1 MVLSPELGSVRA
13 VEVPLTDRFMAK
25 LRENFDNLLPLSRG
39 PQPKKSQQSD
49 QIFQDNDQNARA
61 FTQNDWSWTTSTC
74 N

>member
-1 MVLSPELGSVRA
+1 MVFSPELGSVRA

-25 LRENFDNLLPLSRG
+25 LRENFDNLPSLSRG

-49 QIFQDNDQNARA
+49 QIFQDNDQSART
-61 FTQNDWSWTTSTC
+61 FTQNVWPWTISTC